1 MATSKDKA
9 AKPSVKPSV
18 KPSAFEAS
26 LDNYFGLTRL
36 RTNVRTEAIA
46 GLTTFLTMAYIIFV
60 NPAILAN
67 AGMDKNAVFVATCLA
82 AAVCTLVMGL
92 YANYPIALAP
102 GMGLNAFFA
111 FTIVLTYKYTWQQA
125 LAAVFLSGVLF
136 LLISVFKIRE
146 YMINAI
152 PYNMKLAISAGVGLF
167 LGIIALE
174 QAKIV
179 VDHPAT
185 LVTLGPLRELN
196 GSIIW
201 APILCLFG
209 FTLIAALNHRKI
221 LGGTLIGILVVT
233 LIGIPF
239 GLVQYSG
246 VVSLPPSIAPTFL
259 QLDFSRTFELSF
271 IIVVLTLLL
280 VDLFD
285 NAGTLIGVTHRAGL
299 LDRKGQLPRMRQ
311 ALISDSFAA
320 MFGSVVGTSTT
331 TSYIESSAGVAAGG
345 RTGLTAVFVAILFL
359 LALFFA
365 PLASMIPAY
374 ASSAALLFVACFMAR
389 GLAEMDWKDVTEYA
403 PAVICA
409 VAMPLTYSIATGIGL
424 GFLTY
429 AVIKILAGRSQEATP
444 AVIGIAILFGIK
456 FAVG

>member
-1 MATSKDKA
+1 MATSSKD
-9 AKPSVKPSV
+9 

-26 LDNYFGLTRL
+26 LDKYFGLTAQ
-36 RTNVRTEAIA
+36 RTDIRTEAIA

-111 FTIVLTYKYTWQQA
+111 FTIVLTYKYSWQQA

-136 LLISVFKIRE
+136 LLVSVFKIRE
-146 YMINAI
+146 YIINAI

-185 LVTLGPLRELN
+185 LVTLGPVRDTV

-201 APILCLFG
+201 APILCLIG
-209 FTLIAALNHRKI
+209 FVLIVALNHRKI

-239 GLVQYSG
+239 GLVTYSG
-246 VVSLPPSIAPTFL
+246 VVSMPPSLAPTFL

-271 IIVVLTLLL
+271 IVVVLTLLL

-285 NAGTLIGVTHRAGL
+285 NAGTLIGVTHRSGL
-299 LDRKGQLPRMRQ
+299 LDSKGRLARMRQ

-320 MFGSVVGTSTT
+320 MFGATVGTSTT

-365 PLASMIPAY
+365 PLAGMIPAY
-374 ASSAALLFVACFMAR
+374 ASSAALLFVACIMAR
-389 GLAEMDWKDVTEYA
+389 GLAEMDWKDITEYA

-429 AVIKILAGRSQEATP
+429 AVVKILAGRSEEATP